1 MFLEESNLYEI
12 KNMLLMRK
20 ADPGLASI
28 DVMRK
33 WLDSS
38 EANDILF
45 LETPSTA
52 IYVLE
57 SLNEAFVNSLTTPV
71 KIETS
76 MLHKFDPYIG
86 EVFVDRQQSNT
97 LKGMQRK
104 YSKKYRS
111 EAKGL
116 HARVSTLEDQRDSMQ
131 VDSMMAKKMFE
142 I

>member
-1 MFLEESNLYEI
+1 
-12 KNMLLMRK
+12 
-20 ADPGLASI
+20 
-28 DVMRK
+28 
-33 WLDSS
+33 
-38 EANDILF
+38 
-45 LETPSTA
+45 
-52 IYVLE
+52 
-57 SLNEAFVNSLTTPV
+57 
-71 KIETS
+71 